1 VLTGDALRAQL
12 AERIRW
18 NLLIPELVEAALQG
32 GEGLLTEDGALCVRT
47 GKFTGRSPADKFTV
61 RRPES
66 EAQIDWSS
74 RFNQPLAPE
83 RADALAE
90 RMLDYAAGLP
100 RLYGFRGLVGR
111 GPHRVPVALV
121 TEYAWHSLMAR
132 QMFVAGEEWE
142 SGRVGEWE
150 NGRVG
155 DPAQSS
161 HSPIPP
167 LSHSPT
173 LPFTLL
179 YTPGFHAEPGRDG
192 TRSEAVI
199 VCDLERRLGLIAG
212 TQYGGEEKKFFF
224 YLMNYL
230 MPLQGVFPMHCAA
243 NVGPRG
249 DVSLLFGLSGT
260 GKTTLSADPE
270 RRLLGDDE
278 HGWSPEGVFNF
289 EGGCYAKLINLSA
302 EREPVIWNAVN
313 RFGSLMENVAL
324 EGRRP
329 DFHEG
334 SVENTR
340 GVYSLEAVPN
350 REPSAMAGHPRTVV
364 YLTYDA
370 SGTLPPIALL
380 DEKQA
385 LYWFL
390 AGYTAKVAGTE
401 RGLGSKPEPTFSA
414 CFGAPFLPFH
424 PARYVELM
432 RDYLARHRP
441 LVVLMNTGMVGG
453 AHGEGGH
460 RPAIDDSR
468 RMLRAAQSGEL
479 AAVPT
484 AVHPEFGIRVP
495 LACPGVAP
503 EVLDPRRAWRA
514 GEATYVQAARNLAA
528 AFEQQVTRKY
538 AGTVPAD
545 VLDAGPRG

>member
-1 VLTGDALRAQL
+1 VLTGDGLWGGL
-12 AERIRW
+12 GGRIRW
-18 NLLIPELVEAALQG
+18 NAAIPELVEAALRS
-32 GEGLLTEDGALCVRT
+32 GEGVLTEDGALCVRT

-66 EAQIDWSS
+66 AAEIDWSS
-74 RFNQPLAPE
+74 RFNQPMAPE
-83 RADALAE
+83 AAEALAV
-90 RMLDYAAGLP
+90 RMLEYAAGLP
-100 RLYGFRGLVGR
+100 VLYGFRGAVGR
-111 GPHRVPVALV
+111 GPHRVPVAVV

-132 QMFVAGEEWE
+132 QMFVAEAGAGPPE
-142 SGRVGEWE
+142 
-150 NGRVG
+150 
-155 DPAQSS
+155 DPDC
-161 HSPIPP
+161 
-167 LSHSPT
+167 
-173 LPFTLL
+173 FTLL
-179 YTPGFHAEPGRDG
+179 YAPGFHAQPERDG
-192 TRSEAVI
+192 THSEAVI

-230 MPLQGVFPMHCAA
+230 MPRQGVFPMHCAA
-243 NVGPRG
+243 NVGPQD
-249 DVSLLFGLSGT
+249 DVCLLFGLSGT

-278 HGWSPEGVFNF
+278 HGWSEEGVFNF

-302 EREPVIWNAVN
+302 DREPVIWHAVN

-324 EGRRP
+324 QGRRP

-340 GVYSLEAVPN
+340 GVYPLDVVAN
-350 REPSAMAGHPRTVV
+350 REPSGMAGHPRTVV

-370 SGTLPPIALL
+370 SGTLPPVSLL

-401 RGLGSKPEPTFSA
+401 RGLGTRPEPTFSA
-414 CFGAPFLPFH
+414 CFGAPFLPFP

-453 AHGEGGH
+453 AYGEGGQ
-460 RPAIDDSR
+460 RPAIADSR

-479 AAVPT
+479 AGVPT
-484 AVHPEFGIRVP
+484 ETHPAFGIRVP

-514 GEATYVQAARNLAA
+514 GEAAYHQAARELAA
-528 AFEQQVTRKY
+528 AFEEQVTGKY
-538 AGTVPAD
+538 RVKVPAD
-545 VLDAGPRG
+545 VLEAGPRG